1 MTDHSF
7 KFLRIPGLA
16 LAAAVSMV
24 HATDPPPA
32 AQPGPM
38 HQHGA
43 PIQAARVESPEEC
56 TYCGMNRTRFARS
69 RMLVEY
75 ADGSQVGTCSI
86 HCTAIELRKTQGNA
100 PKALRVGDRADAT
113 NKLIDARTA
122 FWVIGGSERGVM
134 TPLPKWAF
142 ATKADAEAFI
152 QKLGGKQA
160 SFEEAL
166 AAATQELK
174 K

>member
-1 MTDHSF
+1 MARPVAKRLS
-7 KFLRIPGLA
+7 IPGLVLA
-16 LAAAVSMV
+16 SATCLLAA
-24 HATDPPPA
+24 DPPA
-32 AQPGPM
+32 KPM
-38 HQHGA
+38 HGHAAPVQGA
-43 PIQAARVESPEEC
+43 QVEAPEEC

-86 HCTAIELRKTQGNA
+86 HCTAIELKKTRGNA
-100 PKALRVGDRADAT
+100 PKALRVGDHGDPAHP
-113 NKLIDARTA
+113 LIDARTA

-142 ATKADAEAFI
+142 ARKAGAEAFI
-152 QKLGGKQA
+152 QKSGGVLA
-160 SFEEAL
+160 SYEEAL